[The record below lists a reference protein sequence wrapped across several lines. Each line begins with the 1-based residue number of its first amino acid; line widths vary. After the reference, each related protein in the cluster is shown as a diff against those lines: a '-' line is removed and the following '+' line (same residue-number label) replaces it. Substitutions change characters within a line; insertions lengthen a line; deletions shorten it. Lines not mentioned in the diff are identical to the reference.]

1 MEGDLRQRGMSR
13 VGAGDEL
20 ELSMPFLLVMGCL
33 SSLKQGEQVHSWPAA
48 ALGGMVYVNTF

>member
-1 MEGDLRQRGMSR
+1 MSR